1 MNRIKILIT
10 LSASLALFS
19 IGSAAGKNASG
30 EIHEGSDWTSLF
42 DGVSLGGWRGYLGA
56 DITAAWSVVDGELV
70 LRGGSEPDHY
80 INVISERQF
89 KDFDLRFEWKIEP
102 GSNSGVMYHVKEGPR
117 MPYLTGPEYQILDN
131 EGFRGSKGQPVTR
144 EEYTGSHYA
153 IEAPRADVMK
163 PIGEWNSSRIL
174 VVGNHVQYFLN
185 GALTAE
191 FEMHSLKWNAQVAAA
206 KFAKWKD
213 FGTTDSGHIALQ
225 DHGHGAWFRN
235 IRIKEL

>member
-1 MNRIKILIT
+1 MNRIKNLIM
-10 LSASLALFS
+10 LSASLAVFS
-19 IGSAAGKNASG
+19 IGSADTKNAVAEPYKG
-30 EIHEGSDWTSLF
+30 ADWTPLF
-42 DGVSLGGWRGYLGA
+42 DGMSLEGWRGYMGA
-56 DITAAWSVVDGELV
+56 NITDAWSVVDGALV
-70 LRGGSEPDHY
+70 LRGGSERDHY
-80 INVISERQF
+80 VNIITERQF

-102 GSNSGVMYHVKEGPR
+102 GSNSGLMYHVKEGPK

-131 EGFRGSKGQPVTR
+131 EGFRGSKGQPVTK

-174 VVGNHVQYFLN
+174 AVGNQVQYFLN
-185 GALTAE
+185 GVLTAE
-191 FEMHSLKWNAQVAAA
+191 FVMHSPEWDAQVAAA

-235 IRIKEL
+235 IRIKVL